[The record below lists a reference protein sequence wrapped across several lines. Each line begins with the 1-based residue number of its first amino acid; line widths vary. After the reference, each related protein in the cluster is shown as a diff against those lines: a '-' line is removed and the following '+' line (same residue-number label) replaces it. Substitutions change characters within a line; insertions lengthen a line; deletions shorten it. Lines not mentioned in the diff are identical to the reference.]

1 MKQLIK
7 PELIELLCHKRAQL
21 LDSFEQQL
29 TYLQLSHRHC
39 AELDELIPAHPEA
52 RYQYLDIIFIQFRH
66 LLGENARPLPKD
78 VSILC
83 ESTDKLMAKFTHL
96 LDCQLWE
103 MLFNRLNI
111 ESMMSSKKIAD
122 FRQDLKENHQIFA
135 QETIE
140 ATLVSLV
147 NDRASMLIE
156 SLLDVMS
163 GSDSGYASNSKRSF
177 GRRTIFKQAL
187 VLQNGCYFKLNG
199 HSRFKDTIEFLS
211 RCLYAESVN
220 RNESHQIVPTTIW
233 QDLTDMFESPQE
245 ALDRPVYEFSA
256 GRIEFFNNCCAHL
269 YLDTTTVNWLNRQ
282 LSGTGALFDGN
293 K

>member
-21 LDSFEQQL
+21 LESFEQQL
-29 TYLQLSHRHC
+29 KYLKLTHQHC

-52 RYQYLDIIFIQFRH
+52 RYQYLDIIFIQFRQ
-66 LLGENARPLPKD
+66 LLGENARPSPKD
-78 VSILC
+78 VSILGQSN
-83 ESTDKLMAKFTHL
+83 EKLMAQFTHL
-96 LDCQLWE
+96 LDSQLWE

-111 ESMMSSKKIAD
+111 ESMMSSKKLAD
-122 FRQDLKENHQIFA
+122 FRQDLKDNHRIFVRD
-135 QETIE
+135 TIE
-140 ATLVSLV
+140 ATLVALV

-163 GSDSGYASNSKRSF
+163 GSDSGYASNSKRAF
-177 GRRTIFKQAL
+177 GRRTIFKEAL
-187 VLQNGCYFKLNG
+187 VLQNGCYFKLNSQ
-199 HSRFKDTIEFLS
+199 SRFKDTIEFLS
-211 RCLYAESVN
+211 RCLYAERLKS
-220 RNESHQIVPTTIW
+220 ESNQIVPVSIW
-233 QDLTDMFESPQE
+233 QDLTDMFESPLE

-269 YLDTTTVNWLNRQ
+269 YLDTTTVNWLNSQ
-282 LSGTGALFDGN
+282 LAGTGALFEGD